1 MIRPAKSALPRD
13 RQQFRPRAS
22 FVAPWPAAAIVLPD
36 ALAHSI
42 ATAAAAHDGGDDDEL
57 DQTRRLPQ
65 RPPRAPAQPQARPK
79 DREAGATPVLLAFL
93 PGTGSGTRHETAK
106 KS

>member
-22 FVAPWPAAAIVLPD
+22 VVAPWPAAAIVLPD

-42 ATAAAAHDGGDDDEL
+42 ATAAAEQEHLIAKAGHDAAEQFARSGDGE
-57 DQTRRLPQ
+57 
-65 RPPRAPAQPQARPK
+65 
-79 DREAGATPVLLAFL
+79 G
-93 PGTGSGTRHETAK
+93 
-106 KS
+106 